1 MFVDLLCNFYLGR
14 GGNTPGKGHMT
25 EAARLR
31 VAAEKWNQCLLVGK
45 APPKNSIV
53 SSVSEVGTATRALI
67 LTGDPEKD
75 WVAVRAVME
84 ATLCPRMRTVADE
97 VRNIRL
103 LERGT
108 QLRQGL
114 AQDWRD
120 LGAYCNALAIVRQ
133 SFVRE
138 HFSSASKVET
148 GIIIMNMH
156 KAKGKQFDE
165 VIIFEG
171 WPLRKKGQIVAN
183 PNRIVRSNVIDG
195 NISQAR
201 QNFRVSVT
209 RAKLRATIVTPTDDV
224 CVLLPALA

>member
-1 MFVDLLCNFYLGR
+1 MQ
-14 GGNTPGKGHMT
+14 
-25 EAARLR
+25 A
-31 VAAEKWNQCLLVGK
+31 
-45 APPKNSIV
+45 
-53 SSVSEVGTATRALI
+53 
-67 LTGDPEKD
+67 
-75 WVAVRAVME
+75 
-84 ATLCPRMRTVADE
+84 VADE
-97 VRNIRL
+97 VRNVRL

-120 LGAYCNALAIVRQ
+120 HGAYRNALAIVRQ

-148 GIIIMNMH
+148 GIIVMNMH

-171 WPLRKKGQIVAN
+171 WPLRQKGQIVAN

-195 NISQAR
+195 NVSQAR

-209 RAKLRATIVTPTDDV
+209 RAKLRTTIVTPTDDV
-224 CVLLPALA
+224 CVLLNPER